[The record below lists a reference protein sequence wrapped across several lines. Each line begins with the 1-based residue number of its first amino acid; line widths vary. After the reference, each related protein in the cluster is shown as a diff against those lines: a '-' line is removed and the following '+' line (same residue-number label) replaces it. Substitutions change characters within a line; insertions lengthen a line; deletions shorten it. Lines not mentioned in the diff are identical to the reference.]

1 MSIFSK
7 WFSNKK
13 PESSTSDEPK
23 KPRLSASDYCEQGQ
37 KSLDAGKYVEA
48 MEYFQAAIETD
59 KRFEKAYFLLSEV
72 YEKQGKKDKAKAAL
86 YGLLAIDPNNEKA
99 MRVVQGISSLEEI
112 RLQNTQQT
120 AMQNQ
125 VLLNT
130 RTSNST
136 STISLTSSSVPIGH
150 QSTSTDYDFYIDYEK
165 NRLYLKIIG
174 THVEVVAPNG
184 KINNIFYHRWD
195 GYKKPEGDLIIPSAV
210 SFQSQQYDVSSIGE
224 EAFKQCDSLQSVVIQ
239 SPVSVIK
246 KSAFEN
252 CSKLC
257 SVTLPASLITIGISA
272 FASCALT
279 SISIPSNVKT
289 IEKEVFKSSNIKHL
303 VIPDSIDSIDS
314 SIVSHCSSLETI
326 TIPSSVTRLTGYWG
340 GILTYD
346 SFMMIMKGL
355 PPVVNSMADGIKVEV
370 PDAFIDEYRNAKYWQ
385 RCNLLLE
392 SQKVLTKREN
402 GRITFVLAKFCW
414 LMLSCIIVVL
424 SLVFPF
430 SKATLSGAED
440 IWLLFLLIAGVDSV
454 VVYYIT
460 YKILYLVV
468 YRSDN
473 FEGNK
478 FGKGKYNP
486 IVYNTTRNIVYICCL
501 IISIIALL
509 YFAQFG

>member
-1 MSIFSK
+1 MGWFSK
-7 WFSNKK
+7 LFSNG
-13 PESSTSDEPK
+13 ETQASAEPQK
-23 KPRLSASDYCEQGQ
+23 SLLSAADYCERGQ

-48 MEYFQAAIETD
+48 MEFFQAAIEAD
-59 KRFEKAYFLLSEV
+59 KRFEKAYFLLATA
-72 YEKQGKKDKAKAAL
+72 YEKQGNKDKAKAAL

-99 MRVVQGISSLEEI
+99 LRVLKGISSLEEI
-112 RLQNTQQT
+112 RLPDTQQN
-120 AMQNQ
+120 AIQNQ
-125 VLLNT
+125 ALPNA
-130 RTSNST
+130 RSSNST
-136 STISLTSSSVPIGH
+136 STNPLNSSNIPIGH
-150 QSTSTDYDFYIDYEK
+150 QSTSMDYDFYVDYEK
-165 NRLYLKIIG
+165 NRLYLKIVG
-174 THVEVVAPNG
+174 TNAEIVAPNG
-184 KINNIFYHRWD
+184 KRNNMFYNRWD

-210 SFQSQQYDVSSIGE
+210 SFHSQQYDVSSIGE

-289 IEKEVFKSSNIKHL
+289 IEKEAFKSSKIKCL
-303 VIPDSIDSIDS
+303 VVPDGMDIIDA
-314 SIVSHCSSLETI
+314 SIVSHCFSLESI
-326 TIPSSVTRLTGYWG
+326 TIPSSITRLTGHWG
-340 GILTYD
+340 GLYLNDDIT
-346 SFMMIMKGL
+346 MIMKGQ
-355 PPVVNSMADGIKVEV
+355 PPVVDSMTDGIKVEV

-385 RCNLLLE
+385 RCNLILE

-402 GRITFVLAKFCW
+402 GKTTFVLAKFCW

-424 SLVFPF
+424 SLVLPF

-440 IWLLFLLIAGVDSV
+440 VWLLFLLIAGVDSV

-468 YRSDN
+468 YRRDN

-486 IVYNTTRNIVYICCL
+486 IVYNTTRNIIYICCL

>member
-1 MSIFSK
+1 MGWFSK
-7 WFSNKK
+7 LFSNG
-13 PESSTSDEPK
+13 ETQASAEPQK
-23 KPRLSASDYCEQGQ
+23 SLLSATDYCERGQ

-48 MEYFQAAIETD
+48 MEFFQAAIEAD
-59 KRFEKAYFLLSEV
+59 KCFEKAYFLLTTA

-99 MRVVQGISSLEEI
+99 LHVIKGISSLEEI
-112 RLQNTQQT
+112 RLPDTQQNEI
-120 AMQNQ
+120 QNQ
-125 VLLNT
+125 ALPNA
-130 RTSNST
+130 RSSNST
-136 STISLTSSSVPIGH
+136 STNPLNSSNIPIGH
-150 QSTSTDYDFYIDYEK
+150 QSTSMDYDFYVDYEK
-165 NRLYLKIIG
+165 NRLYLKIVG
-174 THVEVVAPNG
+174 TNAEIVAPNG
-184 KINNIFYHRWD
+184 KRNNIFYNRWD

-210 SFQSQQYDVSSIGE
+210 SFQSQQYDVSSVGE

-252 CSKLC
+252 CSKLF

-289 IEKEVFKSSNIKHL
+289 IEKEAFKSSKIKCL
-303 VIPDSIDSIDS
+303 VVPDGMDIIDA
-314 SIVSHCSSLETI
+314 SIVSHCFSLESI
-326 TIPSSVTRLTGYWG
+326 TIPSSITRLTGHWG
-340 GILTYD
+340 GLYLNDDIT
-346 SFMMIMKGL
+346 MIMKGQ
-355 PPVVNSMADGIKVEV
+355 PPVVDSMTDGIKVEV

-385 RCNLLLE
+385 RCNLILE

-402 GRITFVLAKFCW
+402 GKITFVLAKFCW

-424 SLVFPF
+424 SLVLPF
-430 SKATLSGAED
+430 SKATLSGTED
-440 IWLLFLLIAGVDSV
+440 VWLLFLLIAGVDSV

-468 YRSDN
+468 YRRDN

-486 IVYNTTRNIVYICCL
+486 IVYNTTRNIIYICCL

>member
-1 MSIFSK
+1 MATAA
-7 WFSNKK
+7 
-13 PESSTSDEPK
+13 E
-23 KPRLSASDYCEQGQ
+23 YCEQGQ

-48 MEYFQAAIETD
+48 MEYFQAAIEAD
-59 KRFEKAYFLLSEV
+59 KHFEKAYILLATA

-195 GYKKPEGDLIIPSAV
+195 GYKMPEGDLIIPSAV
-210 SFQSQQYDVSSIGE
+210 SFQSQQYIVSSVGE

-252 CSKLC
+252 CSKLR

-279 SISIPSNVKT
+279 SICIPSNVKT
-289 IEKEVFKSSNIKHL
+289 IETEAFKSSKIKHL
-303 VIPDSIDSIDS
+303 VIPDGMGIIDA
-314 SIVSHCSSLETI
+314 SIVKNCSFLETI
-326 TIPSSVTRLTGYWG
+326 TIPSSVTRLIGYWG
-340 GILTYD
+340 GKFTYD
-346 SFMMIMKGL
+346 SFIMIMKGY
-355 PPVVNSMADGIKVEV
+355 PPAVSSMADGIKVEV
-370 PDAFIDEYRNAKYWQ
+370 PDGLIEEYRNAKYWQ
-385 RCNLLLE
+385 RCKLVEKQERLKQELDRQE
-392 SQKVLTKREN
+392 KERQERKRERN
-402 GRITFVLAKFCW
+402 RKFLLW
-414 LMLSCIIVVL
+414 FVVL
-424 SLVFPF
+424 LGIAIVIGLDVILICDDDF
-430 SKATLSGAED
+430 TD
-440 IWLLFLLIAGVDSV
+440 INRWGTLLFLLD
-454 VVYYIT
+454 
-460 YKILYLVV
+460 
-468 YRSDN
+468 
-473 FEGNK
+473 
-478 FGKGKYNP
+478 
-486 IVYNTTRNIVYICCL
+486 L
-501 IISIIALL
+501 IIIWIIGKLL
-509 YFAQFG
+509 ELLGLW